1 MIVWLKILK
10 LAAYRLR
17 LQYFTLNSG
26 LGWHF
31 RIIRFQIAHLKESL
45 DLRWHECHPWEIHNY
60 SNSVLILTWQSWA
73 SQKSRSSHFLQEWSL
88 LCCHAST
95 PTCSL
100 APNSFPTPAPS
111 SPSQFV
117 YVVWNLN
124 SMSPAVVVYLPT
136 FHCLQHGLCMSTWF
150 LF

>member
-10 LAAYRLR
+10 ITVYRLR
-17 LQYFTLNSG
+17 LQSFTLNSG

-45 DLRWHECHPWEIHNY
+45 DLHSHECHLWETHNY
-60 SNSVLILTWQSWA
+60 SNSVLILTWQSRA

-100 APNSFPTPAPS
+100 APNSFPTPAP
-111 SPSQFV
+111 PSHSHFV
-117 YVVWNLN
+117 YVVWNWN
-124 SMSPAVVVYLPT
+124 SMSAVVLVYLPT
-136 FHCLQHGLCMSTWF
+136 FHCFQHGLSMSTWF